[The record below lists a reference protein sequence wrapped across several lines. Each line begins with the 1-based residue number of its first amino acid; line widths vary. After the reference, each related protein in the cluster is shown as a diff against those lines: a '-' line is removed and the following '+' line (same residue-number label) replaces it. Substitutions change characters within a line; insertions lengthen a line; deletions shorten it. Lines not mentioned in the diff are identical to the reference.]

1 VPNLEQLFANNRAWS
16 KSLLDQDPNFFKSL
30 AAGQHPKYLWIG
42 CADSRVPANE
52 ILGLKPGEVFVHR
65 NIANL
70 MIHTDLN
77 ALSVLEYAVEVLRVE
92 HIIVCG
98 HYGCGGIRAALHPRN
113 LGLIDHWLQH
123 IVDIRVKYEEKF
135 KKLNDDEQQHLL
147 CELNVNEQMQHVCRT
162 SVVQRAWKEGR
173 LLVIHGWVYA
183 LSDGLLQETWQPISK
198 VEQIPA
204 TYRMEIE

>member
-1 VPNLEQLFANNRAWS
+1 MPNLEQLFANNRAWS

-162 SVVQRAWKEGR
+162 SVVQRAWKEGG

>member
-1 VPNLEQLFANNRAWS
+1 
-16 KSLLDQDPNFFKSL
+16 
-30 AAGQHPKYLWIG
+30 
-42 CADSRVPANE
+42 
-52 ILGLKPGEVFVHR
+52 
-65 NIANL
+65 
-70 MIHTDLN
+70 
-77 ALSVLEYAVEVLRVE
+77 VEVLRVE